1 MKNRRLD
8 DQICIVFISCWRLFM
23 ATFVGT
29 DAADTHPSNI
39 VTGLLSA
46 MGDDHFDGR
55 GGDDTL
61 VGYGGD
67 DVLIGGT
74 GADLLVGGVLSTT
87 GILSVSGIDT
97 ADYSSSS
104 SRVAVLL
111 YETANINITLLGLSI
126 GLTGVTTGH
135 GGDAE
140 GDRLVG
146 ITNLTGSA
154 FGDYL
159 GGNAGANTLLGGA
172 GNDGLAG
179 AEGGDVLNGGAGS
192 DMGDYIVSNAAVT
205 VNLALGTA
213 SGGHATGDTLI
224 SIENLRG
231 SQFDD
236 HLTGDTGANR
246 LSGADGTDVLDGGA
260 GADRLIGGAGADTL
274 IGGTGI
280 DQAVYDNALTGVTA
294 NLGNAAANTGDAAG
308 DSYSSIENLF
318 GSMFGDTLTG
328 DAGANYIIGWT
339 GNDTLDGGA
348 GNDILNGGTGNDI
361 IQGGDGND
369 KLVGDAGADQ
379 MNGGAGFDTAAYDT
393 STGAVTASLANPGA
407 NAGQAAGDT
416 YTSIENLYGSRFGD
430 TLTGDSG
437 SNYLVGWRGNDTL
450 AGGAGADRL
459 NGGDGA
465 DTFVFSVIGDSLAK
479 RTVDRIDDFS
489 HAQGDKIDVSGITG
503 GDGSFIG
510 SAAFSHDAGEVRFIA
525 GASETNVYIDANGD
539 GWADVQI
546 RLVGSINLVA
556 GDFVL

>member
-1 MKNRRLD
+1 
-8 DQICIVFISCWRLFM
+8 M

-39 VTGLLSA
+39 LAGLLNA

-61 VGYGGD
+61 IGYGGD

-74 GADLLVGGVLSTT
+74 GADLLIGGELSTT

-111 YETANINITLLGLSI
+111 YETANINITLLGISV

-140 GDRLVG
+140 GDRLIG

-154 FGDYL
+154 FDDYL
-159 GGNAGANTLLGGA
+159 GGNAGANTLQGGA

-179 AEGGDVLNGGAGS
+179 AQGADVLNGGAGS
-192 DMGDYIVSNAAVT
+192 DMADYIVSNAAVT
-205 VNLALGTA
+205 VNLALGTV
-213 SGGHATGDTLI
+213 SGGHAQGDVLI

-236 HLTGDTGANR
+236 TLTGNTGDNR

-260 GADRLIGGAGADTL
+260 GSDRLIGGAGADTL
-274 IGGTGI
+274 IGGTGA
-280 DQAVYDNALTGVTA
+280 DMALYDNALTGVTA
-294 NLGNAAANTGDAAG
+294 NLGNAAVNTGDAAG
-308 DSYSSIENLF
+308 DSYSGIENLF
-318 GSMFGDTLTG
+318 GSMFGDSLTG
-328 DAGANYIIGWT
+328 NASGNYIIGWA
-339 GNDTLDGGA
+339 GADTLDGGA
-348 GNDILNGGTGNDI
+348 GNDILNGGTGNDTL
-361 IQGGDGND
+361 QGGDGND

-379 MNGGAGFDTAAYDT
+379 LNGGAGFDTAAYDT
-393 STGAVTASLANPGA
+393 ATAAVTVSLANPA
-407 NAGQAAGDT
+407 SNTGQAAGDT
-416 YTSIENLYGSRFGD
+416 YSSVENIFGSRFGD
-430 TLTGDSG
+430 TLTGNSS
-437 SNYLVGWRGNDTL
+437 SNYLIGWRGDDTL
-450 AGGAGADRL
+450 VGGGGADRL
-459 NGGDGA
+459 NGGAGA
-465 DTFVFSVIGDSLAK
+465 DTFVFTAVRDSLAK
-479 RTVDRIDDFS
+479 LTFDRIDDFS

-510 SAAFSHDAGEVRFIA
+510 SSAFSHVAGEVRFIA
-525 GASETNVYIDANGD
+525 GASDTNVYIDANGD

-546 RLVGSINLVA
+546 HLLGSITLTA
-556 GDFVL
+556 SDFVL

>member
-1 MKNRRLD
+1 
-8 DQICIVFISCWRLFM
+8 M
-23 ATFVGT
+23 ATYVGT
-29 DAADTHPSNI
+29 DGADTHPSNI
-39 VTGLLSA
+39 VNALLTA

-61 VGYGGD
+61 MGYGGD

-74 GADLLVGGVLSTT
+74 GADLLIGGVLSTT

-111 YETANINITLLGLSI
+111 YETSNINITLLGLSV

-179 AEGGDVLNGGAGS
+179 AQGADILNGGAGL
-192 DMGDYIVSNAAVT
+192 DMADYIVSNAAVT

-213 SGGHATGDTLI
+213 SGGHAQGDVLT
-224 SIENLRG
+224 SIEYLRG
-231 SQFDD
+231 SLFNDT
-236 HLTGDTGANR
+236 LTGNTGDNR
-246 LSGADGTDVLDGGA
+246 LSGADGVDVLDGGA
-260 GADRLIGGAGADTL
+260 GSDRLIGGAGADTL
-274 IGGTGI
+274 IGGAGA
-280 DQAVYDNALTGVTA
+280 DMALYDNALTGVTA
-294 NLGNAAANTGDAAG
+294 NLGNAAVNTGDAAG
-308 DSYSSIENLF
+308 DSYSGIENLF
-318 GSMFGDTLTG
+318 GSMFGDNLTG
-328 DAGANYIIGWT
+328 SSGANFVIGWA

-348 GNDILNGGTGNDI
+348 GNDILNGGTGDDAL
-361 IQGGDGND
+361 QGGDGND

-379 MNGGAGFDTAAYDT
+379 LNGGAGFDTAAYDT
-393 STGAVTASLANPGA
+393 ATAAVTVSLANPA
-407 NAGQAAGDT
+407 SNTGQAAGDT
-416 YTSIENLYGSRFGD
+416 YSSIEILFGSRFGD
-430 TLTGDSG
+430 TLTGNSS
-437 SNYLVGWRGNDTL
+437 SNYLIGWRGDDTL
-450 AGGAGADRL
+450 VGGGGADRL
-459 NGGDGA
+459 NGGIGA
-465 DTFVFSVIGDSLAK
+465 DTFVFNAVNDSLAK
-479 RTVDRIDDFS
+479 LTFDRIDDFS

-503 GDGSFIG
+503 GEGSFIG
-510 SAAFSHDAGEVRFIA
+510 SSAFSHTAGEVRFIA
-525 GASETNVYIDANGD
+525 GATDTNVYIDANGD

-546 RLVGSINLVA
+546 HLLGSITLTA
-556 GDFVL
+556 SDFVL